1 MKQQFYLG
9 QWRVDVSS
17 NTLSQGKTKK
27 SIEPKAMD
35 VLLLL
40 CQQKGLVVSADEIVA
55 QCWPN
60 APIGDNPVHKAITN
74 LRRALG
80 DKAAAPSYIETIRK
94 RGYRVVAEVQFID
107 DEQSKAVEGKW
118 VDTSPFVGLSAFSSN
133 ESQVFFGR
141 DALVRDLISKA
152 AELFN
157 RQRPFMLV
165 LGPSGSGKSSLIH
178 AGFLPKLL
186 SKKGINGIY
195 ASDHLSFDLADI
207 NIDTSAFTIVEE
219 IAIRMLDWGN
229 NETGLFDGFSASIL
243 AEKLLSSP
251 QQIIDRVKSWLDVYE
266 PNTTNSYSCFVIVI
280 DRLEVFLADTT
291 IDEKDK
297 RTIFNLLE
305 ALSESNLFLVVL
317 ISRNDFY
324 PQISTFDILMK

>member
-186 SKKGINGIY
+186 N
-195 ASDHLSFDLADI
+195 
-207 NIDTSAFTIVEE
+207 
-219 IAIRMLDWGN
+219 
-229 NETGLFDGFSASIL
+229 FS
-243 AEKLLSSP
+243 
-251 QQIIDRVKSWLDVYE
+251 
-266 PNTTNSYSCFVIVI
+266 
-280 DRLEVFLADTT
+280 
-291 IDEKDK
+291 
-297 RTIFNLLE
+297 
-305 ALSESNLFLVVL
+305 
-317 ISRNDFY
+317 
-324 PQISTFDILMK
+324 